1 MGVSSGHQSCNAIHI
16 SPLHCHVA
24 IPTAKTV
31 TMVFWVIVSCFRHR
45 PILHTLYVPTSLAQT
60 FQGMQQRSNIF
71 YIKMSFLSLCSD
83 FHRKRDSFM
92 NLF

>member
-31 TMVFWVIVSCFRHR
+31 TIVFWVIVSCFSHR
-45 PILHTLYVPTSLAQT
+45 PILHTPYFPTSLAKT

-71 YIKMSFLSLCSD
+71 CIKMSLCSD
-83 FHRKRDSFM
+83 FH
-92 NLF
+92 